1 MLQVCANHPV
11 QPGATIT
18 YKDEEKKTLLW
29 TALDFTDDDGPHMEN
44 FCCRFKT
51 AETAAQFKEMY
62 EQAKG
67 LSGTSDAVAA
77 TNQSPGGGAKASDK
91 SAEKPISLSTLFG
104 PKPGSWECDAC
115 LVRNS
120 ADMTVCLACMTPK
133 PGSEV
138 VSQEREKS
146 PVAAIS
152 MSAGG
157 GFKFAA
163 AAQFGAVAF
172 SSTPVKSNNETSSF
186 HTPATFSF
194 GTPTVSSSPAVVSGQ
209 SNGQTQGVTTAKPS
223 PAVTSFGKTD
233 AETKQMPAES
243 DQTVPASFGITGS
256 VAVTTATAA
265 VSSAPASSFAFAAQ
279 STSGTKAPFSF
290 GTAKFGE
297 TVSSTSKTSAQ
308 SSVTETKTVIGGFSF
323 VGPNVTQTVA
333 VTTATPVT
341 VSVKATDKPN
351 PFASFSFS
359 SPKAEVVSTASD
371 TGPVKPF
378 NTFGSDATS
387 AAPIFGGTTT
397 GSMPA
402 IFGGATSAPVFGST
416 AGTTATASASS
427 IFGGAAAAAP
437 IFGSAVS
444 TTNTTKTSSIFGGT
458 AAAPIFGST
467 VGTANTTKT
476 SSIFGGATAAPIFG
490 GATAAPIFGGA
501 VSSSEVTST
510 SSVFGS
516 VSSSSVY
523 DSASSGVSTFS
534 TFSSTTPA
542 PIFGSAVTTDNP
554 TSDINGGMTF
564 GNSASAITFASI
576 AAKGESPDA
585 FVKKSESAT
594 GFQMGTGKLFES
606 LTSPGGAHDTSD
618 GHTDDYEPTAEFEP
632 VVSLPHVVELKTGE
646 EDEDKIFSERARLY
660 RLDNDTKQWKERG
673 IGVIKILKHRHT
685 GKHRIVMRREQVLK
699 LCANH
704 NIGGDMTL
712 RPLATSDRAWCWFAR
727 DFAEDDNSG
736 EGTLEHLAAKFK
748 TPEIAVRFKDVF
760 EDCVKQVANASWDT
774 YEKNESTTTEDR
786 AEAGVS
792 CGNLADMFRLKNGE
806 WQCDVCLVK
815 NVASAAQCAAC
826 TTPRPSGDVSSPSK
840 PVATSGVKGS
850 TLKLAELLSAS
861 EPEEPKKVGKEQ
873 SLAELFRTKD
883 GEWECDACLVKNRP
897 GSTKCAACETPKP
910 GSKQDTTVSSS
921 VSSSN
926 PLTISSTGG
935 FNFSFGSGD
944 ASKSVSPST
953 GFRFD
958 QFVSSSTGTFTFG
971 ATDVKSSG
979 VPSLFGTP
987 AVPTG
992 GSTATAPSGFTFS
1005 ATLSTPG
1012 NQPLDLSKSPLQSPE
1027 LYHEEETNVYFEPL
1041 VHLPDDYEV
1050 KTGEEDEEVLYV
1062 HRAKL
1067 YRFHDGEWK
1076 DRGLGDVK
1084 LLRHRT
1090 TRRTRVLMRREQVL
1104 KICLNHQLAPEL
1116 ELKPMAGADGC
1127 AWVWHADD
1135 FADGSSKH
1143 EQFAIRFK
1151 AAQDAEEFKS
1161 VFDSAKE
1168 GKETGN
1174 EGAPPSFT
1182 VTSPLT
1188 EDDNGGCH
1196 YSIDT
1201 LYYVYYY
1208 GVH

>member
-1084 LLRHRT
+1084 LLHHRT

>member
-1 MLQVCANHPV
+1 M
-11 QPGATIT
+11 QPGAAIT

-51 AETAAQFKEMY
+51 AETAAQFKDMY

-67 LSGTSDAVAA
+67 LSGTSDD
-77 TNQSPGGGAKASDK
+77 NQSPGGGAKASDK
-91 SAEKPISLSTLFG
+91 SAEKPVSLSALFG
-104 PKPGSWECDAC
+104 VKPGSWECDAC

-120 ADMTVCLACMTPK
+120 ADVTVCPACMTPK

-138 VSQEREKS
+138 ASQEKEKS

-157 GFKFAA
+157 GFKFAG
-163 AAQFGAVAF
+163 AAQFGAVSF
-172 SSTPVKSNNETSSF
+172 SSTPVKGNDETSSF

-194 GTPTVSSSPAVVSGQ
+194 GTPAVSSSPAVVSGQ
-209 SNGQTQGVTTAKPS
+209 SNGQSQGVTTAKPS

-233 AETKQMPAES
+233 AETKQTPAES
-243 DQTVPASFGITGS
+243 DQTVPASFGITRT
-256 VAVTTATAA
+256 VAVTTATAV
-265 VSSAPASSFAFAAQ
+265 VSSAPASSFTFAAQ
-279 STSGTKAPFSF
+279 STSGTTAPFSF
-290 GTAKFGE
+290 GTPKFGE
-297 TVSSTSKTSAQ
+297 TVSSTSKTPAQ
-308 SSVTETKTVIGGFSF
+308 SSVTEAKTVIGGFSF
-323 VGPNVTQTVA
+323 VGPNVTQTIA

-341 VSVKATDKPN
+341 TSVKVTDKPN

-371 TGPVKPF
+371 AGPVMPF
-378 NTFGSDATS
+378 STFGSSATS
-387 AAPIFGGTTT
+387 AAPIFGGSTT
-397 GSMPA
+397 GSVPA
-402 IFGGATSAPVFGST
+402 IFGGASSAPVFGGA
-416 AGTTATASASS
+416 AGTTASASS

-444 TTNTTKTSSIFGGT
+444 ATNATKPSSIFGGAPAAAPIFGGAVSTTNTTKTSSIFGS
-458 AAAPIFGST
+458 AAAVPTFGSI
-467 VGTANTTKT
+467 VN
-476 SSIFGGATAAPIFG
+476 
-490 GATAAPIFGGA
+490 
-501 VSSSEVTST
+501 SSEPTST

-523 DSASSGVSTFS
+523 DSASSGASTFS
-534 TFSSTTPA
+534 TFNSTTPA
-542 PIFGSAVTTDNP
+542 PIFGSAGTADNP
-554 TSDINGGMTF
+554 TSDTNDGGMTF

-606 LTSPGGAHDTSD
+606 LCSPSGAHDTSD
-618 GHTDDYEPTAEFEP
+618 GHADDYEPTAEFEP
-632 VVSLPHVVELKTGE
+632 IVSLPHIVDLKTGE
-646 EDEDKIFSERARLY
+646 EDEDKVFGERARLY

-673 IGVIKILKHRHT
+673 IGVIKILTHRHT

-712 RPLATSDRAWCWFAR
+712 KPLATSDRAWCWFAR
-727 DFAEDDNSG
+727 DFAEDDSSG

-774 YEKNESTTTEDR
+774 SEKNESTATTGNRVD
-786 AEAGVS
+786 AGVS

-826 TTPRPSGDVSSPSK
+826 TTPRPSGGGSSPGK

-861 EPEEPKKVGKEQ
+861 EPEEPKKTGKEQ
-873 SLAELFRTKD
+873 SLAEFFRPKD
-883 GEWECDACLVKNRP
+883 GEWECDACLVKNKP
-897 GSTKCAACETPKP
+897 GTTKCAACETPQP
-910 GSKQDTTVSSS
+910 GSKQDATVSSS
-921 VSSSN
+921 VSSN

-935 FNFSFGSGD
+935 FNFSFGGGD
-944 ASKSVSPST
+944 ASKSATPST

-958 QFVSSSTGTFTFG
+958 QYVSSSTGTFSFG
-971 ATDVKSSG
+971 ATDVKTSL
-979 VPSLFGTP
+979 PSLFGSP
-987 AVPTG
+987 AMATS
-992 GSTATAPSGFTFS
+992 GSPANTPSGFTFS

-1090 TRRTRVLMRREQVL
+1090 TRRTRILMRREQVL
-1104 KICLNHQLAPEL
+1104 KLCLNHQVAPEL

-1127 AWVWHADD
+1127 AWVWHAED
-1135 FADGSSKH
+1135 FADGSSTH

-1151 AAQDAEEFKS
+1151 TAQDAEEFKA
-1161 VFDSAKE
+1161 VFDGAKE
-1168 GKETGN
+1168 GRETGG
-1174 EGAPPSFT
+1174 EGAPLSTT
-1182 VTSPLT
+1182 VTSQPT
-1188 EDDNGGCH
+1188 EDDNGGCS

-1201 LYYVYYY
+1201 GIHVLYYVYCCGCGGPLNWVIYRS
-1208 GVH
+1208 VCRNTA